1 MSYRLGFVMEQTW
14 GHVTHQRNLAAQV
27 ARDPDVEASW
37 LPVPFR
43 ADDLWSR
50 LPLVRD
56 NWSLRGG
63 LRARAAVLR
72 RLRAG
77 PLDGLLFHTQIL
89 ALCAPPLLRRYPA
102 IVSLDATPLNM
113 DAVGRGYGHRPDGR
127 GLGAWVKRAWNSL
140 VVRSAAALAPWSEWV
155 RQSLIHDYGADPER
169 IAVIPPGVDTKAWRP
184 AAGAPVGGAGR
195 RPRLL
200 FVGGDFARKGGH
212 DVVAVVR
219 DLDGRC
225 ELDCVT
231 NDPAAVEG
239 PNVRVHRGLTPND
252 GTLRRLYRNADALV
266 LPTRGDCMPLVVL
279 EAMASGLPVIATR
292 VGAIPEQVDHGG
304 TGLLVAP
311 GDRRALATA
320 VRALLDAPDRR
331 RALGR
336 AGRARAVRQFDAAR
350 NYACLL
356 GLFKALVD
364 AQRDQH
370 EHEVRRAA

>member
-37 LPVPFR
+37 LPVPYR
-43 ADDLWSR
+43 ANDVWSK

-63 LRARAAVLR
+63 LRARAAVVA

-89 ALCAPPLLRRYPA
+89 ALCAARLLRRYPA
-102 IVSLDATPLNM
+102 VVSLDATPLNM
-113 DAVGRGYGHRPDGR
+113 DAVGRGYGHRPDGA
-127 GLGAWVKRAWNSL
+127 GLGARLKRAWNSAVL
-140 VVRSAAALAPWSEWV
+140 RSASVLAPWSEWV
-155 RQSLIHDYGADPER
+155 RQSLIDDYGADPAR
-169 IAVIPPGVDTKAWRP
+169 IAVIPPGVDLKAWRP
-184 AAGAPVGGAGR
+184 ASGAPVGGVRR

-212 DVVAVVR
+212 EVIAVVR

-225 ELDCVT
+225 ELDVVT
-231 NDPAAVEG
+231 NDPTALAG

-252 GTLRRLYRNADALV
+252 GVLRRLYRNADVLV

-279 EAMASGLPVIATR
+279 EAMASGLPVIASQ
-292 VGAIPEQVDHGG
+292 VGAIPEQVAHGV
-304 TGLLVAP
+304 TGLLVPP
-311 GDRRALATA
+311 GDPRALSTA

-336 AGRARAVRQFDAAR
+336 AGRARAEREFDGPR
-350 NYACLL
+350 NYARLL
-356 GLFKALVD
+356 CVLKALVD
-364 AQRDQH
+364 AQRAQGA
-370 EHEVRRAA
+370 RRAA